1 MSKRQELVREL
12 AALDDIDWFSV
23 LSEARDQRKDKS
35 EQQATYEEPRPG
47 ISRDQ
52 FAQWIAYRHYS
63 SDPGIQEV
71 IYLPSGAPEHE
82 IRFIEVNALLTTPQ
96 VGRVESVDFSPTI
109 DGLNFRV
116 LVADVTPDEW
126 QRIQDKKLLLPE
138 GWDLKDCRK
147 LGRIKKV

>member
-1 MSKRQELVREL
+1 M
-12 AALDDIDWFSV
+12 
-23 LSEARDQRKDKS
+23 
-35 EQQATYEEPRPG
+35 
-47 ISRDQ
+47 
-52 FAQWIAYRHYS
+52 
-63 SDPGIQEV
+63 
-71 IYLPSGAPEHE
+71 PSGAPEHE